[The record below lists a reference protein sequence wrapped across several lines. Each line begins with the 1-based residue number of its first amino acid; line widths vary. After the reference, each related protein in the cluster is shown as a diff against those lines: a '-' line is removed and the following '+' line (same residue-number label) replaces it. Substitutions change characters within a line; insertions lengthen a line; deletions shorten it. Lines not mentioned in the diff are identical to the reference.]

1 MNMPSICFYSMPYFM
16 PSLFQKALCY
26 YMVTNTVSARSLFS
40 QDGIDIVLLT
50 QKCSCVYMHTTRLS
64 LFTEMCEMFLYYMPT
79 TRLSL
84 FT

>member
-1 MNMPSICFYSMPYFM
+1 MLYFM
-16 PSLFQKALCY
+16 SSLFQKALCY

-40 QDGIDIVLLT
+40 QDGIDIVILT
-50 QKCSCVYMHTTRLS
+50 QKCSCIYMHTTKRF

-79 TRLSL
+79 PRLSL